1 MTTPAGPGLRR
12 TWRRRFDCDAVSS
25 GKKSRTRRCS
35 RRRAACC
42 TPRAWPSKPMRAGV
56 CGTQRARWIG
66 RAGLCAETT
75 RKRRSIFGVPCATD
89 DGPWSTAS
97 SPTAVATSLPIG
109 MSRTCWTC
117 AGCRNEKRWW
127 PPLHSSASRTRKSP
141 TPSGCRRRRW
151 RPICR
156 PRHALR
162 KLGLPSRA
170 ALVTTSFG
178 RQGDKP
184 GDQL

>member
-97 SPTAVATSLPIG
+97 SPTAVAIVI
-109 MSRTCWTC
+109 
-117 AGCRNEKRWW
+117 AHRNEPNLLDLRGLSQRETVRGRLCTARPVEQGNRLHPRAVAVVGGDPSVGHGTPCASWACRHGPRW
-127 PPLHSSASRTRKSP
+127 
-141 TPSGCRRRRW
+141 
-151 RPICR
+151 
-156 PRHALR
+156 
-162 KLGLPSRA
+162 
-170 ALVTTSFG
+170 
-178 RQGDKP
+178 
-184 GDQL
+184 